1 MATMDKKNVSMND
14 VAVAAGVSL
23 KTVSRVINEPD
34 SVRESTRDKVHAAM
48 EALGFR
54 TNFAA
59 RSLKLGRY
67 GCIGVVMFHL
77 SGGAVDMIDG
87 IADAAEERGFA
98 LTMIKSALGRR

>member
-48 EALGFR
+48 EELGFGR
-54 TNFAA
+54 TLPRV
-59 RSLKLGRY
+59 RSSWA
-67 GCIGVVMFHL
+67 VT
-77 SGGAVDMIDG
+77 GA
-87 IADAAEERGFA
+87 
-98 LTMIKSALGRR
+98 SAW